1 METRVFYP
9 FMKKFIPV
17 VLTILVVLSLY
28 RYYGAWEYTSKNLA
42 EFFRLTYE
50 HFFLVIVSMATAASV
65 GVSLGII
72 MTRKGFERFGS
83 AIMAIVNIW
92 QSIPSL
98 GVIALAY
105 GFLPLLG
112 LSGIGVVPA
121 LIALFFHA
129 VAPIVRNTYTGIQAV
144 SSDVIEAATGM
155 GMTPNQILFRIEI
168 PNALPVIMGGIRTA
182 TAIIVGSAP
191 LAFLIGGG
199 GLGFWIF
206 TGIALMDMG
215 ILMAGAVPVALIAM
229 LFDALLARLERIVV
243 SKGIQIE
250 EYQTA

>member
-1 METRVFYP
+1 MEPKVIFPLLKRI
-9 FMKKFIPV
+9 IPV
-17 VLTILVVLSLY
+17 AAIILIVIWLY
-28 RYYGAWEYTSKNLA
+28 QVYGALDYTMKNLS
-42 EFFRLTYE
+42 EFFRLVFE
-50 HFFLVIVSMATAASV
+50 HFFLVIVSMATAGCV
-65 GVSLGII
+65 GVGLGTI

-129 VAPIVRNTYTGIQAV
+129 VAPIVRNTYAGIQSV
-144 SSDVIEAATGM
+144 SKDVIEAATGM

-191 LAFLIGGG
+191 LACLIGGG

-215 ILMAGAVPVALIAM
+215 ILMAGAVPVALI
-229 LFDALLARLERIVV
+229 
-243 SKGIQIE
+243 
-250 EYQTA
+250 

>member
-1 METRVFYP
+1 MEPKVILPLLKRI
-9 FMKKFIPV
+9 IPV
-17 VLTILVVLSLY
+17 AAIILIVIWLY
-28 RYYGAWEYTSKNLA
+28 QVYGASDYTIKNLP
-42 EFFRLTYE
+42 EFFRLVFE
-50 HFFLVIVSMATAASV
+50 HFFLVIVSMATAGCV
-65 GVSLGII
+65 GVGLGTI

-129 VAPIVRNTYTGIQAV
+129 VAPIVRNTYAGIQSV
-144 SSDVIEAATGM
+144 SKDVIEAATGM

-191 LAFLIGGG
+191 LACLIGGG

-215 ILMAGAVPVALIAM
+215 ILMAGAVPVAVIAM

-243 SKGIQIE
+243 SAGIQTE
-250 EYQTA
+250 EYQAA

>member
-1 METRVFYP
+1 MEPKVIFPLLKRI
-9 FMKKFIPV
+9 IPV
-17 VLTILVVLSLY
+17 AAIILIVIWLY
-28 RYYGAWEYTSKNLA
+28 QVYGALDYTIKNLP
-42 EFFRLTYE
+42 EFFRLVFE
-50 HFFLVIVSMATAASV
+50 HFFLVIVSMATAGSV
-65 GVSLGII
+65 GVGLGII

-105 GFLPLLG
+105 GFLPLVG

-129 VAPIVRNTYTGIQAV
+129 VAPIVRNTYAGIKDV
-144 SSDVIEAATGM
+144 SNDVIESATGM
-155 GMTPNQILFRIEI
+155 GMTPNQILFKIEI

-215 ILMAGAVPVALIAM
+215 ILIAGAVPVAIIAM
-229 LFDALLARLERIVV
+229 LFDALLAKLEKIVV
-243 SKGIQIE
+243 SKGIQIK